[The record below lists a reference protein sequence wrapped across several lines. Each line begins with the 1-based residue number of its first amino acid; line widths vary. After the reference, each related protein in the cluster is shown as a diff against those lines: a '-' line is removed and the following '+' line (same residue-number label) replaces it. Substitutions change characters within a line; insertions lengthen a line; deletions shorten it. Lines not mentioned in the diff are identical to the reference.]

1 MANILYKYMIFEVIS
16 PINNKAAAVIT
27 SKNDLKE
34 YLNKFKYSN
43 LIYPTHD
50 EKVYVVFK
58 ETDYYKLD
66 DLLKKN
72 NDELKTTTSQIKL
85 KRFHLDDSKEFVSVR
100 IVIMIFIRAVLAFLK
115 A

>member
-1 MANILYKYMIFEVIS
+1 MANILYKYMIFEVIL
-16 PINNKAAAVIT
+16 PINNNRAAAAAT

-34 YLNKFKYSN
+34 YLNKFEYSN

-72 NDELKTTTSQIKL
+72 NDELKITTSLIKL
-85 KRFHLDDSKEFVSVR
+85 KRFHLDDSKEFVS
-100 IVIMIFIRAVLAFLK
+100 IKIIIFIRAV
-115 A
+115 

>member
-1 MANILYKYMIFEVIS
+1 MQTMANILYKYMIFEVIS
-16 PINNKAAAVIT
+16 PINNNSAAAT

-34 YLNKFKYSN
+34 YLNKFEYSN

-72 NDELKTTTSQIKL
+72 NDELKITTSQIKL
-85 KRFHLDDSKEFVSVR
+85 KRFHLDDSKEFVS
-100 IVIMIFIRAVLAFLK
+100 IKIIKDIRAV
-115 A
+115 